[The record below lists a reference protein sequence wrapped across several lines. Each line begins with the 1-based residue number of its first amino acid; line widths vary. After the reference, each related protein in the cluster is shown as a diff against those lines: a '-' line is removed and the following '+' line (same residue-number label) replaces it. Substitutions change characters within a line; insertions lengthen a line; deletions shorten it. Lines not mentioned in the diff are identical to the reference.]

1 LSAALRASGAWSAT
15 NVGPAGSSERGSP
28 EPEGATGGL
37 GPLTRAR
44 PRGAGRARGGGL
56 AAQAAGLAA
65 LGAGA
70 CTPVPI
76 VGYDAATTDAEAGA
90 QPTDAGDAE
99 AAAPPKRREWD
110 AGVDDDAFPSSDQEL
125 ELRMRHLLEAIAAGN
140 PALAPDVLY
149 PRDAWVRSRDASDP
163 GKAWEKGVERA
174 RFVSFEL
181 GRAVAHVPV
190 RARDLKKPI
199 WRVKRSRLT
208 YTIDDKTKHL
218 DIAEMTAFRG
228 AWYVTRLR

>member
-1 LSAALRASGAWSAT
+1 MRIVAAYAA
-15 NVGPAGSSERGSP
+15 VVAGI
-28 EPEGATGGL
+28 
-37 GPLTRAR
+37 
-44 PRGAGRARGGGL
+44 
-56 AAQAAGLAA
+56 AA
-65 LGAGA
+65 AGA

-90 QPTDAGDAE
+90 QALDAGDAE

-163 GKAWEKGVERA
+163 GKAWDHKVKPGFLRDVAKLHKRVKGMERA

-181 GRAVAHVPV
+181 GRAVAHVPA
-190 RARDLKKPI
+190 RARDLKRAL